1 MAPQEPTFV
10 YLLRCADG
18 SFYCGTTRKPLDARV
33 DEHNAGALAGY
44 TATRRPVELVW
55 HQAFQRATDA
65 IAMERRIKGWSRRK
79 KIALIE
85 GDWDGLKR
93 AARKDFSREERGRSF
108 DTPPVGATQDEENPL
123 VPGRRDSADTPPAG
137 AARDE
142 ENSLVPSKRGSA
154 DTPPAGAIRDEEKS
168 VIPSRRA
175 SAVSRD
181 APTSLGILPGLLGYQ
196 LRHANLKVVGGFA
209 ERIAPYNV
217 TAAQFGLLVL
227 VAANPGATQAALARA
242 FGADRSA
249 MVRLID
255 RLEDAGLVDRRA
267 REGDRRSNAIV
278 LTGRGAVLLER
289 LKEEVRAF
297 EDAATACLSREET
310 ETLLALLRRINA
322 GGDGPAERR

>member
-1 MAPQEPTFV
+1 MAPREPTFV
-10 YLLRCADG
+10 YILRCVDG
-18 SFYCGTTRKPLDARV
+18 SLYCGTTRKSLDARV

-93 AARKDFSREERGRSF
+93 AARKDFSRDERGRSF
-108 DTPPVGATQDEENPL
+108 DTPPAGATQDEEN
-123 VPGRRDSADTPPAG
+123 
-137 AARDE
+137 
-142 ENSLVPSKRGSA
+142 SL
-154 DTPPAGAIRDEEKS
+154 
-168 VIPSRRA
+168 IPRRRA

-322 GGDGPAERR
+322 KSDGPAERR

>member
-1 MAPQEPTFV
+1 MAPREPTFV

-18 SFYCGTTRKPLDARV
+18 SFYCGTAHKSLEARV
-33 DEHNAGALAGY
+33 NEHNAGALAGY

-85 GDWDGLKR
+85 GDRDGLKR
-93 AARKDFSREERGRSF
+93 AARKDFSCEERGRSF
-108 DTPPVGATQDEENPL
+108 DTPPMGATQDEENSL
-123 VPGRRDSADTPPAG
+123 VPG
-137 AARDE
+137 
-142 ENSLVPSKRGSA
+142 
-154 DTPPAGAIRDEEKS
+154 
-168 VIPSRRA
+168 RRA

-209 ERIAPYNV
+209 ERIAPHNV

-242 FGADRSA
+242 FGADRSV

-255 RLEDAGLVDRRA
+255 RLEAARLVDRRA

-278 LTGRGAVLLER
+278 LTERGAVLLEK
-289 LKEEVRAF
+289 LKREVRAF

-322 GGDGPAERR
+322 AGDGPAERR

>member
-1 MAPQEPTFV
+1 MPRWWA
-10 YLLRCADG
+10 
-18 SFYCGTTRKPLDARV
+18 
-33 DEHNAGALAGY
+33 
-44 TATRRPVELVW
+44 
-55 HQAFQRATDA
+55 
-65 IAMERRIKGWSRRK
+65 
-79 KIALIE
+79 
-85 GDWDGLKR
+85 
-93 AARKDFSREERGRSF
+93 
-108 DTPPVGATQDEENPL
+108 
-123 VPGRRDSADTPPAG
+123 
-137 AARDE
+137 
-142 ENSLVPSKRGSA
+142 
-154 DTPPAGAIRDEEKS
+154 
-168 VIPSRRA
+168 
-175 SAVSRD
+175 
-181 APTSLGILPGLLGYQ
+181 
-196 LRHANLKVVGGFA
+196 FA

-227 VAANPGATQAALARA
+227 VAVNPGATQAALARA

-255 RLEDAGLVDRRA
+255 RLEDARLVDRRA

>member
-1 MAPQEPTFV
+1 MAPREPTFV
-10 YLLRCADG
+10 YILRCVDG
-18 SFYCGTTRKPLDARV
+18 SLYCGTTRKPLEARV

-93 AARKDFSREERGRSF
+93 AAQKDFSRDERGRSF
-108 DTPPVGATQDEENPL
+108 DTPPAGAT
-123 VPGRRDSADTPPAG
+123 RDG
-137 AARDE
+137 
-142 ENSLVPSKRGSA
+142 ENSL
-154 DTPPAGAIRDEEKS
+154 
-168 VIPSRRA
+168 IPSRRA

-322 GGDGPAERR
+322 GGDGPAEKR

>member
-1 MAPQEPTFV
+1 MAPREPTFV
-10 YLLRCADG
+10 YILRCVDG
-18 SFYCGTTRKPLDARV
+18 SLYCGTTRKSLEARV

-44 TATRRPVELVW
+44 TAIRRPVELVW

-93 AARKDFSREERGRSF
+93 AAQKDFSRDERGRSF
-108 DTPPVGATQDEENPL
+108 DTPPAGATQDEENSLIP
-123 VPGRRDSADTPPAG
+123 RRRHNTDTPPAG
-137 AARDE
+137 TTRDG
-142 ENSLVPSKRGSA
+142 ENSL
-154 DTPPAGAIRDEEKS
+154 
-168 VIPSRRA
+168 IPSRRA

-322 GGDGPAERR
+322 GGDGPAEKR